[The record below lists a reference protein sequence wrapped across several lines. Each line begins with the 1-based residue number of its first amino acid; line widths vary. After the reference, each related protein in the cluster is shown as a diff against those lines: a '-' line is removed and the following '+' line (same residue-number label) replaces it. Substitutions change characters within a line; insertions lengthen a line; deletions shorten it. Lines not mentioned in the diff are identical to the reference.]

1 MIVKVVSKVT
11 KPVPGPALEANV
23 NLSLY
28 FIPDLVLCDILNI
41 IELVQIT
48 INTGVVLAWNAVVI
62 VWTKTLVE

>member
-48 INTGVVLAWNAVVI
+48 INTGVVLA
-62 VWTKTLVE
+62 